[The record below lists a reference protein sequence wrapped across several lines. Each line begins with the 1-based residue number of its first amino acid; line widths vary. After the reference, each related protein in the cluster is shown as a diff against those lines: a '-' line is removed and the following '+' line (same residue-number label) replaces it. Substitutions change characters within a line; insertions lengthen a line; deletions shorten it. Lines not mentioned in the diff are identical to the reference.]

1 MTSSQPSGPAL
12 GLIELC
18 SIARGL
24 VVVDAMVKKAPV
36 QILRARPVHPG
47 KFVVLA
53 QGGVDEINEAM
64 QAGRRV
70 ASESLIDTL
79 LLPFPHAQLAP
90 LLTAAVQPT
99 GAEALGVLEAFSVA
113 ATIRAAD
120 AVLKAALVDGIV
132 LRLADD
138 LGGKGYF
145 VFSGQ
150 QHDVE
155 EGLAHG
161 AAAIGKGL
169 LAGREMLANPHPE
182 MVAAVLAGLATPR

>member
-1 MTSSQPSGPAL
+1 MKTTQPSGPAI

-24 VVVDAMVKKAPV
+24 VVVDTIVKKAPV
-36 QILRARPVHPG
+36 HIRRAWPVHPG

-53 QGGVDEINEAM
+53 QGGVDEINEAIS
-64 QAGRRV
+64 AGKSV
-70 ASESLIDTL
+70 AAESLIDL
-79 LLPFPHAQLAP
+79 LVLPYPDAQLDA
-90 LLTAAVQPT
+90 LLTAAVQPVET
-99 GAEALGVLEAFSVA
+99 IALGVLEAFSVA

-120 AVLKAALVDGIV
+120 AALKAAEIKGIT
-132 LRLADD
+132 LRLADG

-145 VFSGQ
+145 VFSGH

-155 EGLAHG
+155 EGLEQG

-169 LAGREMLANPHPE
+169 LAGRELLANPHIE
-182 MVAAVLAGLATPR
+182 MVAAVLAGLARA